1 MMAMMIQAMTLIMTT
16 RTIGANMKKNIA
28 KKCDVCKSANVKF
41 MQNGLGYCGV
51 SSTLGYM
58 NVFGFCKAKKR
69 ESPELKKYIQAHSI
83 Y

>member
-1 MMAMMIQAMTLIMTT
+1 
-16 RTIGANMKKNIA
+16 MKKNIA
-28 KKCDVCKSANVKF
+28 KKCDVCKVANVKF

-69 ESPELKKYIQAHSI
+69 ESPELKKYIQAHAI